1 MNIRSKRFGRN
12 ESGIAALEFAI
23 LAPLFAIAAI
33 GTADYALR
41 FEAQASLDDAL
52 RVAVEG
58 AIRLGDDAEGVA
70 EFLNQN
76 GYSAS
81 ITTFSSDDS
90 PEAKSASESEVL
102 QFEVQRTEA
111 CFEAGSMQVGRRG
124 ASGCAQPEPW
134 LRLSGS
140 YRVDTFTAGAVDL
153 GAQID
158 VKVQ

>member
-1 MNIRSKRFGRN
+1 MAFRPKRFRGN

-52 RVAVEG
+52 RIAVEG
-58 AIRLGDDAEGVA
+58 AIRLGDDAQGVA

-76 GYSAS
+76 GYSAT

-90 PEAKSASESEVL
+90 PEATSASKTEVM
-102 QFEVQRTEA
+102 QFEVQPTEA
-111 CFEAGSMQVGRRG
+111 CFESGVMQVGGRG
-124 ASGCAQPEPW
+124 ETACADPEKW
-134 LRLSGS
+134 LRLAGS
-140 YRVDTFTAGAVDL
+140 YRIDTFTAGAVDL